1 MTSDEQHIK
10 NYGQIFTPR
19 YIVVEMLDYIGYT
32 SPNIL
37 GKHIIDNSCGDGAFL
52 IEIIDRYCR
61 QYEIEH
67 HTLNGV
73 IQDLEK
79 FIHGIEKDKETHSLC
94 IKRMNSKLHDLGI
107 NGQCNWDIICADAL
121 KIERY
126 DGRMDYVVGNP
137 PYVRVHNLNNTYSDV
152 KKYSFALD
160 GMTDLYLVFF
170 EIGFRMLN
178 PTGKMVYISPSSWIN
193 SVAGKKMRNYIYRK
207 KKMSA
212 LVDLEHFQAFENV
225 ITYTLIS
232 VFDNSC
238 KHEYIEYYK
247 FDSDIKKRV
256 LISPVAYEESYIDGV
271 FYFADRETLEYINII
286 NHSDTPLRVRVKN
299 GLATLQDKVFISDKF
314 KFDKMKIPVIKGST
328 QKWRE
333 ALFPYDKN
341 GVPLGKD
348 EIFSDKQVA
357 KYLEENKS
365 RLLKGRSEY
374 EMPGWYLYGRSQAI
388 KDVFKDKIS
397 INSII
402 KSPETIKLNFV
413 PAGSGVY
420 SGLYI
425 VGDIG
430 NLPINEI
437 IKSERFM
444 RYVSALRKDKS
455 GGYYTYSSKE
465 LEKYLNYE
473 IEKYER
479 ANS

>member
-1 MTSDEQHIK
+1 MRYPCSGTAVSCRWIGGIRSSGTAVLPHK
-10 NYGQIFTPR
+10 N
-19 YIVVEMLDYIGYT
+19 
-32 SPNIL
+32 
-37 GKHIIDNSCGDGAFL
+37 
-52 IEIIDRYCR
+52 
-61 QYEIEH
+61 
-67 HTLNGV
+67 
-73 IQDLEK
+73 
-79 FIHGIEKDKETHSLC
+79 IH
-94 IKRMNSKLHDLGI
+94 
-107 NGQCNWDIICADAL
+107 
-121 KIERY
+121 
-126 DGRMDYVVGNP
+126 
-137 PYVRVHNLNNTYSDV
+137 
-152 KKYSFALD
+152 
-160 GMTDLYLVFF
+160 
-170 EIGFRMLN
+170 
-178 PTGKMVYISPSSWIN
+178 
-193 SVAGKKMRNYIYRK
+193 
-207 KKMSA
+207 
-212 LVDLEHFQAFENV
+212 
-225 ITYTLIS
+225 
-232 VFDNSC
+232 
-238 KHEYIEYYK
+238 
-247 FDSDIKKRV
+247 
-256 LISPVAYEESYIDGV
+256 
-271 FYFADRETLEYINII
+271 
-286 NHSDTPLRVRVKN
+286 
-299 GLATLQDKVFISDKF
+299 
-314 KFDKMKIPVIKGST
+314 
-328 QKWRE
+328 
-333 ALFPYDKN
+333 
-341 GVPLGKD
+341 LGKD

-444 RYVSALRKDKS
+444 RYVSALRKYKS